1 VIDDMK
7 RTKCSRCTLPSNFR
21 NISFDS
27 NGVCNYCYNH
37 DRYIE
42 KFRRFSLAEKNFLEQ
57 VEANRGKYQYD
68 CAAGLSGGLDSTY
81 VLYKLVRDYNL
92 KVLAI
97 TYDNGFQSEVAKEYI
112 KNIVDDLKIDHVT
125 IAYDDREQHYR
136 LYKEAA
142 IQVGRA
148 CTACSFN
155 GLMMQRYCFDHKI
168 PFFVHGR
175 SRGQMLREISKYSL
189 DPYLPIYAI
198 NYQPFNFSEYMRL
211 TKAARKTID
220 RIMKRLIK
228 DPEARQGF
236 VSKYFVDPVECENQ
250 QFVPQFIAFF
260 LMQDYDDKEIN
271 QFFKKNVLKDSSKK
285 LKKYH
290 HDDCLAH
297 PAFMYIYKQAF
308 GWSLLE
314 WELAFDVREGK
325 ISRDHALELIEN
337 DLMVQQIPEESFNLV
352 CSKMNV
358 SQQDLLNGLSI
369 ARRNIK
375 MHTTLMKIKSFFKLR
390 SFKIW

>member
-1 VIDDMK
+1 MVDGLQ
-7 RTKCSRCTLPSNFR
+7 RTRCSRCALPSNLR
-21 NISFDS
+21 NIEFDR
-27 NGVCNYCYNH
+27 NGICNYCHNH
-37 DRYIE
+37 DEYIE
-42 KFRRFSLAEKNFLEQ
+42 KFRRFSLAKRNFLDQ
-57 VEANRGKYQYD
+57 VGANRGKYQYD

-125 IAYDDREQHYR
+125 ITYDDREQHYQ

-148 CTACSFN
+148 CTACSFH
-155 GLMMQRYCFDHKI
+155 GLNMQRYCFDHKI

-175 SRGQMLREISKYSL
+175 SRPQMLREISEYTF
-189 DPYLPIYAI
+189 DPYLPLYAI
-198 NYQPFNFSEYMRL
+198 NYRPFNFSEYMQL
-211 TKAARKTID
+211 TKSALKKINL
-220 RIMKRLIK
+220 IMKRLIK

-236 VSKYFVDPVECENQ
+236 VSKYFVDPVECEKQ

-260 LMQDYDDKEIN
+260 LMQDYDDNKIN
-271 QFFKKNVLKDSSKK
+271 HFFKKNVLKDMDKK
-285 LKKYH
+285 LKKHH

-325 ISRDHALELIEN
+325 ISRDHAIELIEN
-337 DLMVQQIPEESFNLV
+337 DTMVQEIPKESFNLV
-352 CSKMNV
+352 CSKMNI
-358 SQQDLLNGLSI
+358 SRQDLLGGLVI
-369 ARRNIK
+369 AKRNIK
-375 MHTTLMKIKSFFKLR
+375 MHTKLMEIKSFFKIR
-390 SFKIW
+390 SFKI